1 MSQTEKS
8 PIKIERIAHIVLFV
22 KDPEASAKWYSDILG
37 MEISARAGDGPYKGG
52 VFLSFGVSD
61 HDIALFKADDDAPR
75 GKEFEHVG
83 LRLVSTNLDDLRTN
97 YDFFRRHNVEIVEI
111 LDHGVSTGI
120 YFKDPDG
127 HMLEIFC
134 QRVDQADGK
143 AIAELRSN
151 QGQADPVEFDSA
163 SH

>member
-8 PIKIERIAHIVLFV
+8 PIRIERIAHVVLFV
-22 KDPEASAKWYSDILG
+22 KDPEVSAKWYSDILG
-37 MEISARAGDGPYKGG
+37 MDISARAGDGPYKGG

-61 HDIALFKADDDAPR
+61 HDIALFKAEDGAPK
-75 GKEFEHVG
+75 GKEFEHIG
-83 LRLVSTNLDDLRTN
+83 LRLVSRNLDELRGH

-134 QRVDQADGK
+134 QRVEEDEGK

-151 QGQADPVEFDSA
+151 QGQADLVEFDST